1 MKKLNEYSF
10 NEGLDG
16 VIIAKSLKQAVKKLV
31 KVYDDYTVEEVIKDC
46 ADYDK
51 NSIDSKGD
59 WSVSVWPV
67 AKKGENRKSKFL
79 GWCPS

>member
-1 MKKLNEYSF
+1 MKKLNEYNF

-16 VIIAKSLKQAVKKLV
+16 VIIAKSLKQAVKKLLEV
-31 KVYDDYTVEEVIKDC
+31 CDGYTIEEVIKDC

-59 WSVSVWPV
+59 WSVSIWPV
-67 AKKGENRKSKFL
+67 PKKGKNRKSKFW
-79 GWCPS
+79 GWR